1 MTRAAIV
8 IPLHGRADLTER
20 CLASLDAAGDE
31 VELVLVDNGSTDGTA
46 ALLDRMA
53 PDARVIRN
61 PANLGFATASNQG
74 ALAAESP
81 VVVFL
86 NNDTEVTRGWLDPIL
101 EELED
106 PTVGAVGARLLYP
119 TGRVQHAGMA
129 MAPGASP
136 LHIHRGAPGD
146 HPAVTRRRDLQM
158 VTAACMG
165 MRRELVVALGGF
177 DTGYRN
183 GFEDTDLC
191 LRAIRMGR
199 RVRYAGDSV
208 VMHHESQTSGRYEH
222 TTPNTIRFRERW
234 RQWPAD
240 FAAVVAEDAAGP
252 VTWADTIWVGPL
264 FDGSDAAAAGQ
275 RAIVALAREGRRP
288 YAVERPVRDGP
299 DAVACPPEV
308 LAALNRLYVPC
319 ADPLVWAGEPGVGV
333 DAGVAVPA
341 DVAEDALTTETPDA
355 HARLRMGLGRP
366 RIGVRWMGPLAGRS
380 ETAAASR
387 ALVRA
392 GRGSGLS
399 FELISLDGTPGGDV
413 GGPDDRAPAPIS
425 PTATVVHATGRP
437 EVASS
442 AGTRLDGQ
450 LVVALACG
458 DRAPSE
464 QMRSALAI
472 AEQVWVPGPGDL
484 RTLTAAGIPL
494 ERLRLVPPPIDTGRF
509 TPAPDEAGRRHDR
522 FLATSAMD
530 WSHGSGWDL
539 LLRAWVEEFA
549 PGEAVTLRLVT
560 RGGAGAVRAD
570 DVMAKVTHLL
580 EDLGRAPDAI
590 PDIELVAT
598 EMSER
603 ERIRMLR
610 EADVFVLA
618 AREVGG
624 GVAVL
629 EAMAAGTP
637 VIATPAGDHESL
649 MRPEL
654 ALVLGGARPEAD
666 GGSGPAVADLRQAL
680 RALREEPL
688 AAATRA
694 AAARAA
700 VHAAHGH
707 EAVGRILVERVEE
720 LLDVGVPSA

>member
-20 CLASLDAAGDE
+20 CLSSLDAAGDE
-31 VELVLVDNGSTDGTA
+31 VELVLVDNASTDGTA

-61 PANLGFATASNQG
+61 PTNLGFATASNQG

-319 ADPLVWAGEPGVGV
+319 ADPLVWSGEPGVGI

-355 HARLRMGLGRP
+355 HARQRMGLGRP

-399 FELISLDGTPGGDV
+399 FELISLDGTPDGDV
-413 GGPDDRAPAPIS
+413 GGPGDPARAPIS

-442 AGTRLDGQ
+442 AGTRLDGR

-494 ERLRLVPPPIDTGRF
+494 ERLRLVPPPIDTARF
-509 TPAPDEAGRRHDR
+509 TPAPEEAGRRQDR

-580 EDLGRAPDAI
+580 EELGRAPDAI

-637 VIATPAGDHESL
+637 VIATPAGDHEPL

-654 ALVLGGARPEAD
+654 ALVLGGASSEAE
-666 GGSGPAVADLRQAL
+666 GGSGPAVADLRRAL

-720 LLDVGVPSA
+720 LLDVGVLSP